1 MCEAAISDEQRKLL
15 WLASGFLRGDFSPVG
30 PHPIEA
36 KSDEMRRLRGLDKGQ
51 QSKAQALTAARKSKR
66 PAKPREQGDSK

>member
-36 KSDEMRRLRGLDKGQ
+36 KSDEMRRLRGLGKGQ
-51 QSKAQALTAARKSKR
+51 PSKGQALPAARGAKP
-66 PAKPREQGDSK
+66 PAKRRGRGASK